1 MTSTSR
7 SRASTCRT
15 APATCGS
22 GCGPR
27 SCDSASPVAP
37 TTCGASCV
45 TCPSAVSPRSTRSR
59 CRGARSSSSSSR
71 TTARTWRPSARSSPS
86 PGPPST
92 DSPSTRRRTQV
103 PGPTSWTTMAE
114 AAVLST
120 GSAAPP
126 SRRRRNW
133 VPYALLLPGILWLL
147 LFFVLPMVTL
157 ASQSLQEGNV
167 DDGYVFTANFGIYV
181 DALKQYWPQ
190 FVRSFVYAGTATALA
205 LLLGYPLAYFIALKA
220 GRHKNLVLVLVIAPF
235 FTSFLIRT
243 LAWRTILSDDWFVAT
258 WAQNLHITDFL
269 QAVGLTDNDSL
280 LNSQFAVIMGL
291 TYNFLPF
298 MILPLYT
305 SLERLDPRLIE
316 AAGDLYASAWQTF
329 RRVTWPLSL
338 PGVVAGTLL
347 TFIPAAGD
355 FINARLLG
363 NTQTTMI
370 GSVIDSQFLRVLDY
384 PLAAALSF
392 ILLVLIVAMVSVY
405 VRRAGTEELLR

>member
-1 MTSTSR
+1 
-7 SRASTCRT
+7 
-15 APATCGS
+15 
-22 GCGPR
+22 
-27 SCDSASPVAP
+27 
-37 TTCGASCV
+37 
-45 TCPSAVSPRSTRSR
+45 
-59 CRGARSSSSSSR
+59 
-71 TTARTWRPSARSSPS
+71 
-86 PGPPST
+86 
-92 DSPSTRRRTQV
+92 
-103 PGPTSWTTMAE
+103 MAE
-114 AAVLST
+114 TAALST

-126 SRRRRNW
+126 SRQRRTW
-133 VPYALLLPGILWLL
+133 VPYALLLPGLLWLVV
-147 LFFVLPMVTL
+147 FFVLPMVTL
-157 ASQSLQEGNV
+157 GSQSLQEGNV

-181 DALKQYWPQ
+181 DALQQYWPQ
-190 FVRSFVYAGTATALA
+190 FLRSFIYAGTATVLA
-205 LLLGYPLAYFIALKA
+205 LLLGYPLAYYIAQKA
-220 GRHKNLVLVLVIAPF
+220 GRHKNLMLVLVIAPF

-243 LAWRTILSDDWFVAT
+243 LAWRTILSDDWFVT
-258 WAQNLHITDFL
+258 EWAQRLGITNLL
-269 QAVGLTDNDSL
+269 QAVGLTSNDSL

-316 AAGDLYASAWQTF
+316 AAGDLYASPWQTF
-329 RRVTWPLSL
+329 RKVTWPLSL

-392 ILLVLIVAMVSVY
+392 ILLILIVTMVSVY
-405 VRRAGTEELLR
+405 VRRAGTEELV